1 MPRTRSVSAA
11 RLRGSMQAP
20 QGGAADFAEAGTFR
34 LAHDARR
41 HDGQTVCLCTFY
53 VVAPPW
59 VLCVLATP
67 LVEYQADVSVIY
79 QSDHDMTISSRISLI

>member
-20 QGGAADFAEAGTFR
+20 QGGRRGFR
-34 LAHDARR
+34 RGRNLPASARR